1 MVIQHLG
8 PGIARQIHGR
18 CTDCS
23 GKGESF
29 LDSDRCNQCKGQR
42 IVHEDKTFDVHVD
55 KGMKHG
61 QKITFAGEGNQTVDS
76 REAGDV
82 VVVLVQKQHDFFE
95 RSGDNLIIEHTITLT
110 EALCGFQ
117 FPIKHMDGRDLVI
130 TSAPG
135 EVIKK
140 DTIKQVKGEGMP
152 IHRNPFE
159 KGNLFVRFN
168 IEYPAKYEMQ
178 PEQLQQIEAL
188 LGPKPAFTM
197 PTGEEVEEVNWYE
210 YDPDNDDADQR
221 RGGMHDSDDE
231 DGHPRGAGVQCQT
244 Q

>member
-1 MVIQHLG
+1 M
-8 PGIARQIHGR
+8 
-18 CTDCS
+18 
-23 GKGESF
+23 
-29 LDSDRCNQCKGQR
+29 
-42 IVHEDKTFDVHVD
+42 HEDKTFQVHLD

-61 QKITFAGEGNQTVDS
+61 QKFQFAGEGNQIVDC

-82 VVVLVQKQHDFFE
+82 VVILVQKSHDYFE
-95 RSGDNLIIEHTITLT
+95 RSGNNLIIDHTITLT

-117 FPIKHMDGRDLVI
+117 FPVKHMDGRDLLVK
-130 TSAPG
+130 SAPG

-140 DTIKQVKGEGMP
+140 DTIKMVKGEGMP

-159 KGNLFVRFN
+159 KGDLYVRFN
-168 IEYPAKYEMQ
+168 IEYPAKY
-178 PEQLQQIEAL
+178 QLQPDQLQHIEQL

-197 PTGEEVEEVNWYE
+197 PTGEMVEEVNWFE
-210 YDPDNDDADQR
+210 YDPEQDNAER
-221 RGGMHDSDDE
+221 RGGIDSDDE